1 MKNLSNNILLFGL
14 PIELEHGLGTIRQPI
29 LKDFNSFDLN
39 RFLRVF
45 NIDKL
50 FPQKEFENF
59 KALDKIILF
68 SSITKDG
75 VGKGLYN
82 DFFKSLSMLYETE
95 DIKLV
100 IDNTKENFDQ
110 YVIII
115 DGIHKIDRHNFGYL
129 CGIVQQI
136 TGSEVQTNEQGE
148 MTELEKK
155 IAQRKREFELAHPKK
170 EEDNYNIYDLANYI
184 IHTDGTTFTYQN
196 IQELTIYQL
205 KNTFQMYSLK
215 ESYNTFMQYKTS
227 GSFEIDEE
235 RKHWFFNK
243 K

>member
-136 TGSEVQTNEQGE
+136 TGSEVQTNEQVRSCKCSC
-148 MTELEKK
+148 L
-155 IAQRKREFELAHPKK
+155 
-170 EEDNYNIYDLANYI
+170 
-184 IHTDGTTFTYQN
+184 
-196 IQELTIYQL
+196 
-205 KNTFQMYSLK
+205 
-215 ESYNTFMQYKTS
+215 
-227 GSFEIDEE
+227 
-235 RKHWFFNK
+235 
-243 K
+243 

>member
-50 FPQKEFENF
+50 FPQKEFESF

-110 YVIII
+110 YTIII

>member
-1 MKNLSNNILLFGL
+1 MKSLNKNVLLFGL
-14 PIELEHGLGTIRQPI
+14 PIELEHGLGTIKQPL

-45 NIDKL
+45 SMDKV
-50 FPQKEFENF
+50 FPQKELKSY

-75 VGKGLYN
+75 IGKGIYN
-82 DFFKSLSMLYETE
+82 DFFKSLSILYETE
-95 DIKLV
+95 DIKLI
-100 IDNTKENFDQ
+100 IDDTKENFDQ
-110 YVIII
+110 YIITI
-115 DGIHKIDRHNFGYL
+115 DGTYKIDRYNFSYL
-129 CGIVQQI
+129 CGIVQEI
-136 TGSEVQTNEQGE
+136 TGSEVQTDEQGE

-155 IAQRKREFELAHPKK
+155 IAQRRREFELAHPKK
-170 EEDNYNIYDLANYI
+170 EEDVYTIYDLANYI
-184 IHTDGTTFTYQN
+184 IHTDETTFTYQN

-215 ESYNTFMQYKTS
+215 ESYKTFMEYKTS